1 MSIKETRWRL
11 LLGAESENPSASSE
25 SLHILQPGS
34 ADSEI
39 DEVLEQ
45 LYDKGKRS
53 GGLGDSNLSIN
64 KWVSKIRLHFSKSV
78 VKIIQKDALN
88 ILGVKQMLLE
98 PETLESLE
106 SDVNLV
112 SQLIALKDIM
122 PEKTL
127 RTARTV
133 VEKIVYDIQKKLKW
147 KLQKAVQG
155 SLNKGNPKTNHLKPN
170 DIHWQKTI
178 LKNLKNF
185 NPKLNAIIPEKI
197 FGFGKKTNKM
207 NELVLLVDQSGSMG
221 NSLVFSSITAAALA
235 SLPSLKT
242 HLISFD
248 AQAVDLTP
256 YINDPVSLLF
266 AAQLSGGTDIGNAL
280 AFAHSKIQNPKKTTL
295 ILISDLFE
303 GGDEKEMYKYFALL
317 KHLQVNVII
326 LPALDDK
333 GIPAFDHSVAKILAQ
348 MVIPVFACTPD
359 HLPDLLAITLSNKN
373 LFEISD
379 WGVGIQRKN

>member
-1 MSIKETRWRL
+1 MTLKETRWRL
-11 LLGAESENPSASSE
+11 LLGAHSENSSSSSE
-25 SLHILQPGS
+25 SHQMLQPGS
-34 ADSEI
+34 VESEI

-45 LYDKGKRS
+45 LYENGNRT
-53 GGLGDSNLSIN
+53 GGLGDSNLSVN
-64 KWVSKIRLHFSKSV
+64 KWMSKIRIHFSKSV

-88 ILGVKQMLLE
+88 ILGVKEMLLE

-112 SQLIALKDIM
+112 SQLIALKDMM

-127 RTARTV
+127 HTARTV
-133 VEKIVYDIQKKLKW
+133 VEKIVYDIQKKLTW

-155 SLNKGNPKTNHLKPN
+155 SLNKGYPKTNHLKVT

-197 FGFGKKTNKM
+197 FGFGRKNNKM

-221 NSLVFSSITAAALA
+221 NSMVFSSITAAALA

-256 YINDPVSLLF
+256 NINDPVSLLF

-280 AFAHSKIQNPKKTTL
+280 AYAHSKIQNPKKTTL

-317 KHLQVNVII
+317 NHLQVNVIV
-326 LPALDDK
+326 LPALDDQ
-333 GIPAFDHSVAKILAQ
+333 GIPAFDHSVAKNLATLE
-348 MVIPVFACTPD
+348 IPVFACTPD
-359 HLPDLLAITLSNKN
+359 HLPDLLAIALSNKN

-379 WGVGIQRKN
+379 WGSGIQRKN

>member
-1 MSIKETRWRL
+1 MSINQTRWRL
-11 LLGAESENPSASSE
+11 LLGPQSEESKGAAETQQ
-25 SLHILQPGS
+25 LLKPGS
-34 ADSEI
+34 VESEI

-45 LYDKGKRS
+45 LYEKGKRT

-64 KWVSKIRLHFSKSV
+64 KWLSKIRLHFSKSV
-78 VKIIQKDALN
+78 VRVIQKDALN
-88 ILGVKQMLLE
+88 ILGVKEMLLE

-112 SQLIALKDIM
+112 SQLIALKEIM

-127 RTARTV
+127 HAARAV
-133 VEKIVYDIQKKLKW
+133 VEKIVFDIQKKLKW
-147 KLQKAVQG
+147 KLQKAVNG
-155 SLNKGNPKTNHLKPN
+155 SLNKSIPKTQHLKLN

-185 NPKLNAIIPEKI
+185 EPKLNTIIPEKI
-197 FGFGKKTNKM
+197 FGYGRKINKM
-207 NELVLLVDQSGSMG
+207 NELVLLVDQSGSMA
-221 NSLVFSSITAAALA
+221 NSMVFSSITAAALA

-242 HLISFD
+242 HLIAFD
-248 AQAVDLTP
+248 AHAVDLTP
-256 YINDPVSLLF
+256 HINDPVSLLF

-280 AFAHSKIQNPKKTTL
+280 AYAHAKIQNPKKTTL

-303 GGDEKEMYKYFALL
+303 GGDEKEMYKYFALM
-317 KHLQVNVII
+317 KHQQINVIV
-326 LPALDDK
+326 LPALDNE
-333 GIPAFDHSVAKILAQ
+333 GMPAFDYTVAKFLAE
-348 MVIPVFACTPD
+348 MAIPVFSCTPD
-359 HLPDLLAITLSNKN
+359 YLPDLLAITLSNKD